1 MLLRCINCM
10 KSLNIDIS
18 SILNSWLYHSMEIS
32 ELLWFT
38 CICTDYTNM
47 NNLYT
52 PIDLIDEI
60 ELII

>member
-1 MLLRCINCM
+1 M